1 MQTTPSISKINTRMN
16 IVPGI
21 NEGSPTEDPDSGSRF
36 LASAPHSDTHVH
48 MGNEGRRGFSGAN
61 PPNPSGK

>member
-1 MQTTPSISKINTRMN
+1 MN
-16 IVPGI
+16 LVLVLH
-21 NEGSPTEDPDSGSRF
+21 EGSPAGDPDSGSRF
-36 LASAPHSDTHVH
+36 LASAPHRDTRVH

>member
-1 MQTTPSISKINTRMN
+1 MN
-16 IVPGI
+16 IVSGI
-21 NEGSPTEDPDSGSRF
+21 KEGSPAEDPDSARRF
-36 LASAPHSDTHVH
+36 LASVPHGDTRVH

>member
-1 MQTTPSISKINTRMN
+1 MGLLRFR
-16 IVPGI
+16 G
-21 NEGSPTEDPDSGSRF
+21 EDPDSTSG
-36 LASAPHSDTHVH
+36 LLTSAPHSDTRVH